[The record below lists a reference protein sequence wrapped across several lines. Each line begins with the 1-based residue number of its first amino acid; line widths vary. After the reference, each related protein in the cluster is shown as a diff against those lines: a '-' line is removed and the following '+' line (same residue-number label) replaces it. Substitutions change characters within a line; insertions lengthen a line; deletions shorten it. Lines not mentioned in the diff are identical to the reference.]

1 MLILIGEI
9 NVTKLTLEYIV
20 NKVED
25 MKVLPEIINKIIVL
39 TDDPDST
46 VHDME
51 EVILQDQV
59 LTTKILRLANS
70 AYYGYARKISTISQ
84 ATVLLGFQAIKGI
97 ALASTVRTYLT
108 NELRGY
114 SLEKNE
120 LWSQSQTCAIVSRF
134 IAKSIKY
141 YNPEEA
147 YIAGL
152 LRDIGKTI
160 LNQHMEKEYMEV
172 LLKMEKDNISFLDA
186 EKEVLGFGHAEIGE
200 KIAEKWNLPK
210 DLVEAI
216 GYHHTPE
223 LAIINPLLVSIVH
236 IADAITMMMGVG
248 LGLDG
253 LSYSLS
259 PIAIDNLNL
268 DELQFQTII
277 SQVSDLIKD
286 EDSF

>member
-1 MLILIGEI
+1 M
-9 NVTKLTLEYIV
+9 TKLTLEYIV
-20 NKVED
+20 NKVDD
-25 MKVLPEIINKIIVL
+25 MKALPEIINKVIEL
-39 TDDPDST
+39 TDDPDSN

-51 EVILQDQV
+51 KVILQDQV

-70 AYYGYARKISTISQ
+70 AYYGYARKISTVSQ

-97 ALASTVRTYLT
+97 ALASTVRTYLMD
-108 NELRGY
+108 ELRGY
-114 SLEKNE
+114 SLDKNE
-120 LWSQSQTCAIVSRF
+120 LWSQSQTCAIISRF

-141 YNPEEA
+141 SNPEEA

-172 LLKMEKDNISFLDA
+172 LSKMEEGNMSFLDA
-186 EKEVLGFGHAEIGE
+186 EKEVLGFGHTEIGE
-200 KIAEKWNLPK
+200 KIAEKWDFPK

-223 LAIINPLLVSIVH
+223 LASMNPLLVSIVH
-236 IADAITMMMGVG
+236 IADAITMMMGIG

-253 LSYSLS
+253 LSYNLS
-259 PIAIDNLNL
+259 SIAINNLNL
-268 DELQFQTII
+268 DETQFQTII
-277 SQVSDLIKD
+277 SQVTDLVKD
-286 EDSF
+286 EESFLVT

>member
-1 MLILIGEI
+1 MLILIGESDM
-9 NVTKLTLEYIV
+9 TKLTLEYIV

-97 ALASTVRTYLT
+97 ALASTVRTYLMD
-108 NELRGY
+108 ELRGY

-172 LLKMEKDNISFLDA
+172 LLKMEEGNISFLDA
-186 EKEVLGFGHAEIGE
+186 EREVLGFGHAEIGE

-223 LAIINPLLVSIVH
+223 LANINPILVSIVH

>member
-1 MLILIGEI
+1 M
-9 NVTKLTLEYIV
+9 TKLTLEYIV

-97 ALASTVRTYLT
+97 ALASTVRTYLMD
-108 NELRGY
+108 ELRGY

-172 LLKMEKDNISFLDA
+172 LLKMEEGNISFLDA
-186 EKEVLGFGHAEIGE
+186 EREVLGFGHAEIGE

-223 LAIINPLLVSIVH
+223 LANINPILVSIVH

-253 LSYSLS
+253 LAYNLS
-259 PIAIDNLNL
+259 PIAIDNLSL

>member
-1 MLILIGEI
+1 MA
-9 NVTKLTLEYIV
+9 KLTLEYIV
-20 NKVED
+20 SKVED
-25 MKVLPEIINKIIVL
+25 IKVLPEIINRIIEI

-51 EVILQDQV
+51 KVILKDQV

-108 NELRGY
+108 NELKGY

-120 LWSQSQTCAIVSRF
+120 LWSQSQTCAIISRY
-134 IAKSIKY
+134 IAKTIKY
-141 YNPEEA
+141 PNPEEA

-160 LNQHMEKEYMEV
+160 LNQHMEKEYREV
-172 LLKMEKDNISFLDA
+172 LGKIESDKISFLDA

-200 KIAEKWNLPK
+200 KVGEKWSLPK

-223 LAIINPLLVSIVH
+223 LATVNPLLVSIVH

-248 LGLDG
+248 IGLDG
-253 LSYSLS
+253 LSYNLS
-259 PIAIDNLNL
+259 PMAIQTLNL
-268 DELQFQTII
+268 DELQFQDII
-277 SQVSDLIKD
+277 SQVTDLIKD
-286 EDSF
+286 EESFLIA